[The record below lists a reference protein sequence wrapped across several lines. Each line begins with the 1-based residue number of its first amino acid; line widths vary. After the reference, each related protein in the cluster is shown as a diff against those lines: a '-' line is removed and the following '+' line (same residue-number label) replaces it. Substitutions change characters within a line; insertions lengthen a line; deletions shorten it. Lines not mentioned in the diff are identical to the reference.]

1 MVLFFTLIGLTWKL
15 VPLCSGLHNKNQ
27 DDRRNKQ
34 LHVCLKEKQEQQKI
48 MKVVNDL
55 STVQERIYYIF
66 L

>member
-34 LHVCLKEKQEQQKI
+34 LHVCLKEKQEQKKI
-48 MKVVNDL
+48 MKVVID
-55 STVQERIYYIF
+55 
-66 L
+66 

>member
-27 DDRRNKQ
+27 DDRCNKQ
-34 LHVCLKEKQEQQKI
+34 LHVCLKEKQEQKKI